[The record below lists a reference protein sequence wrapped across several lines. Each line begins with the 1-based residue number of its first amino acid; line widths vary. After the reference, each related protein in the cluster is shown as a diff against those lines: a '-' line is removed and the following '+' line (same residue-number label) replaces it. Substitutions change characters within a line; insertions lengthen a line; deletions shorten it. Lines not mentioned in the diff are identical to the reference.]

1 MIAQNIFSKY
11 YGYFLMES
19 KRVKL
24 YLPDLIMTV
33 LKISIRLILPW
44 SVFAILAET
53 GEITDEFAISMLW
66 AVLIGQ
72 LLTSSAPKVHQT
84 IKREVRTGDIA
95 TRINEPSNYYFARFS
110 GAVGYF
116 INRFLV
122 LGTLF
127 IIPFWLFLGGDIN
140 PVILLVGIPIALALF
155 LSVNIIVGL
164 TSFVIEESDGLFWIT
179 QKLFFVFGN
188 QLIPVALQ
196 PGLAVE
202 IARWTPFYMA
212 LAAPIEVASGRED
225 PLFAFALSAF
235 YIALFIML
243 GLFIQREIQKKLVSN
258 G

>member
-1 MIAQNIFSKY
+1 MTAQNIFSKY

-24 YLPDLIMTV
+24 YLPDMLMSVAT
-33 LKISIRLILPW
+33 ISMRLILPW

-72 LLTSSAPKVHQT
+72 LLTASAPRINKT
-84 IKREVRTGDIA
+84 IKQEVRTGDIA

-110 GAVGYF
+110 GAIGYF

-122 LGTLF
+122 LGVLF
-127 IIPFWLFLGGDIN
+127 IVPFWLFIGGDTN
-140 PVILLVGIPIALALF
+140 PILLLVGIPIALTLF
-155 LSVNIIVGL
+155 LSINIIVGL
-164 TSFVIEESDGLFWIT
+164 TSFIIEESDGLFWIT

-188 QLIPVALQ
+188 QLIPVALL

-225 PLFAFALSAF
+225 PLFALTLSSI
-235 YIALFIML
+235 YIALFVML
-243 GLFIQREIQKKLVSN
+243 GLYIQRKIQRKLVSN